1 MRAAINDASILIDLS
16 TIDLLNPFL
25 NLSFDMMATD
35 FVIEEIKDAH
45 TYKKIRT
52 WIDRKR
58 LTVITSTL
66 EEMNAIQELALKLSS
81 LSYSDCSVYFH
92 SQKLSAIL
100 LTGDSHLRKEAESS
114 GLEVH
119 GILWVFDI
127 LIARDVITKDEAFN
141 KLNELLTVNTR
152 LPHEECQ
159 KRLKKWNLNST
170 NN

>member
-35 FVIEEIKDAH
+35 FVIEEIKEAH
-45 TYKKIRT
+45 IYKKIRT

-66 EEMNAIQELALKLSS
+66 EEMNAIQEMALRLSS

-100 LTGDSHLRKEAESS
+100 LTGDSHLRKKAESS

-119 GILWVFDI
+119 GIHRKHKT
-127 LIARDVITKDEAFN
+127 A
-141 KLNELLTVNTR
+141 
-152 LPHEECQ
+152 
-159 KRLKKWNLNST
+159 S
-170 NN
+170 